1 MWLLAVKVILHKG
14 GLKFL
19 YTSKGRKFETAMA
32 HKNKNRNIQAMQ
44 HTRMC
49 YAYCFGLNPGM
60 KKMPYQLAINKTF
73 CPIPQLLTHQRL

>member
-32 HKNKNRNIQAMQ
+32 HKNIQAMQ
-44 HTRMC
+44 HARMC
-49 YAYCFGLNPGM
+49 YAYCFSLIPGR
-60 KKMPYQLAINKTF
+60 KKMPYQLALNKTF
-73 CPIPQLLTHQRL
+73 CPIPQPLTHQRL